1 MEKRNGLG
9 KGILLSALT
18 AAMVFT
24 GIPVYASPA
33 RQDAGEQEKK
43 VLLPGKE
50 TVTSIDFT
58 EMESL
63 DSLPEGW
70 ILSNGSGS
78 SALVDDE
85 GGKALKMTRL
95 QDGGELSLANSSL
108 DIRES
113 EYRYVTIDTRIKVS
127 SEGYANQFS
136 MPYIQNSNGATV
148 YTLFTNDDWTQYKS
162 HVTDKNHVLEA
173 GTLTKDEWQ
182 DVRMDIDMETDTF
195 RVSVD
200 GEYILAGVNA
210 REKTDNLHDA
220 PHHHG
225 LCNPCQCR
233 LHTRHLC
240 RT

>member
-1 MEKRNGLG
+1 MVKRNGVG

-108 DIRES
+108 DIRERVPLC
-113 EYRYVTIDTRIKVS
+113 YDRYEDQGVIRGICKSVQHALYPKQQWS
-127 SEGYANQFS
+127 YGLY
-136 MPYIQNSNGATV
+136 P
-148 YTLFTNDDWTQYKS
+148 LYK
-162 HVTDKNHVLEA
+162 
-173 GTLTKDEWQ
+173 
-182 DVRMDIDMETDTF
+182 
-195 RVSVD
+195 
-200 GEYILAGVNA
+200 
-210 REKTDNLHDA
+210 
-220 PHHHG
+220 
-225 LCNPCQCR
+225 
-233 LHTRHLC
+233 
-240 RT
+240 

>member
-1 MEKRNGLG
+1 MVKRNGLG

-33 RQDAGEQEKK
+33 RQDAGEQENK
-43 VLLPGKE
+43 VLLSGKE

-58 EMESL
+58 EMENL

-200 GEYILAGVNA
+200 RQTG
-210 REKTDNLHDA
+210 RK
-220 PHHHG
+220 
-225 LCNPCQCR
+225 
-233 LHTRHLC
+233 
-240 RT
+240 